1 MASDME
7 DVRLVAFSDKDPECA
22 ANWSTRRKVLV
33 LIIGLALAS
42 NSTLGSSLP
51 SGASHYLSKEFNVSS
66 AEQLALPNSVYLIGY
81 VFGPPLFSP
90 LSEMHGRRIV
100 MLSTFFGFI
109 VFTLACALAPTW
121 LALLVFRFLSGAF
134 ASAPITVVGG
144 IFADIYDDPVK
155 RGQAI
160 ALIGLTSLGPIIG
173 PIISGFV
180 SPVSWRWTF
189 WVGLIIAGAT
199 WPLVLVLPETYP
211 PVILLRRAKQMRAAS
226 PNQAQNVY
234 APIELEDNGWKHT
247 VTVKLA
253 RPVVMFKE
261 PIVFCTCLYLALQ
274 FGIFY
279 IFFQVYPIVFQG
291 IYKFNDGL
299 AGVALIP
306 VGVGGVIACG
316 IAIWYDRFLE
326 QAKERGASW
335 PKSEEYRRLPLACLS
350 GPLNVSSLFW
360 LGWAARSDI
369 HWIVPMLAGVPF
381 GMGLELV
388 FISMLNYLADA
399 YDIYAASALAS
410 SAFSRSI
417 FAVLLPLAAGPMYER
432 LGIPW
437 ACSLLGFLSL
447 AMAVI
452 PFVFLRYGTWLRMHS
467 PYCQE
472 LLKLKERD
480 SSANTSQ
487 IMVESRNAEKATL
500 SAA

>member
-1 MASDME
+1 ME
-7 DVRLVAFSDKDPECA
+7 DVRLVSFADKDPERA
-22 ANWSTRRKVLV
+22 ANWSTGRKILVLV
-33 LIIGLALAS
+33 IGLALAS

-51 SGASHYLSKEFNVSS
+51 SGASRYLSEAFNVSS

-100 MLSTFFGFI
+100 MLSTFFGFT

-121 LALLVFRFLSGAF
+121 PALLVFRFLSGAF

-144 IFADIYDDPVK
+144 IFADIYDDPVR

-211 PVILLRRAKQMRAAS
+211 PVILLRRAKRMRAAS
-226 PNQAQNVY
+226 PDHAQNVY

-261 PIVFCTCLYLALQ
+261 PIVICTCMYLALQ

-299 AGVALIP
+299 AGVALVP

-316 IAIWYDRFLE
+316 IAIWYDTFLE
-326 QAKERGASW
+326 RAKERNASW
-335 PKSEEYRRLPLACLS
+335 PKSEEYRRLPLACIS

-360 LGWAARSDI
+360 LGWTARPDI

-399 YDIYAASALAS
+399 YDVFAASALAS

-417 FAVLLPLAAGPMYER
+417 FAVLLPLAASPLYEK
-432 LGIPW
+432 LTIPW
-437 ACSLLGFLSL
+437 GSSLLGFLSL
-447 AMAVI
+447 LVAVI
-452 PFVFLRYGTWLRMHS
+452 PFFFLRYGTWLRMHS

-480 SSANTSQ
+480 SANTSQ
-487 IMVESRNAEKATL
+487 VMVESRNAE
-500 SAA
+500 

>member
-1 MASDME
+1 MAPVHMLVNSDIE
-7 DVRLVAFSDKDPECA
+7 DVRLVAFSDEDPERA
-22 ANWSTRRKVLV
+22 ANWSTSRKILV

-100 MLSTFFGFI
+100 MLSTFFGFT

-121 LALLVFRFLSGAF
+121 PALLVFRFLSGAF

-144 IFADIYDDPVK
+144 IFADIYDDP
-155 RGQAI
+155 
-160 ALIGLTSLGPIIG
+160 LTSLGPIIG

-189 WVGLIIAGAT
+189 WVGLIIAGVT

-211 PVILLRRAKQMRAAS
+211 PVILLRRAKRMRAAS
-226 PNQAQNVY
+226 PNHAQNVY

-261 PIVFCTCLYLALQ
+261 PIVICTCMYLALQ

-279 IFFQVYPIVFQG
+279 IFFQVYPMVFQG

-299 AGVALIP
+299 AGVALLP

-316 IAIWYDRFLE
+316 IAIWYDTFLE
-326 QAKERGASW
+326 QAKERNASW
-335 PKSEEYRRLPLACLS
+335 PKSEEYRRLPLACIS

-360 LGWAARSDI
+360 LGWTARSDI

-399 YDIYAASALAS
+399 YDVLAASALAS

-417 FAVLLPLAAGPMYER
+417 FAVLLPLAASPMYER

-447 AMAVI
+447 AMAII
-452 PFVFLRYGTWLRMHS
+452 PFVFLRYGTWLRMRS

-480 SSANTSQ
+480 SANTSQ
-487 IMVESRNAEKATL
+487 IMVESRNAE
-500 SAA
+500 

>member
-1 MASDME
+1 MASVHPPIDGDMG
-7 DVRLVAFSDKDPECA
+7 DVRVVAFSQGDPERA
-22 ANWSTRRKVLV
+22 ANWSTRRKILV

-66 AEQLALPNSVYLIGY
+66 TEQLALPNSVFLIGY

-100 MLSTFFGFI
+100 MLSTFFGFT

-121 LALLVFRFLSGAF
+121 TALLIFRFVSGAF

-144 IFADIYDDPVK
+144 IFADIYDDPVR

-160 ALIGLTSLGPIIG
+160 ALIGLTSIGPIIG

-180 SPVSWRWTF
+180 SPVSWRWSF
-189 WVGLIIAGAT
+189 WVGLIIAGVT
-199 WPLVLVLPETYP
+199 WPLVLALPETYP
-211 PVILLRRAKQMRAAS
+211 PVILLRCAKRMRVAS
-226 PNQAQNVY
+226 PNSSRAIY

-261 PIVFCTCLYLALQ
+261 PIVICTCMYLALQ

-291 IYKFNDGL
+291 VYKFNDGL
-299 AGVALIP
+299 AGVALVP
-306 VGVGGVIACG
+306 VGVGGVIGCG
-316 IAIWYDRFLE
+316 IAIWYDIFLE
-326 QAKERGASW
+326 QAKKRNASW
-335 PKSEEYRRLPLACLS
+335 PKSEEYRRLPLACIS
-350 GPLNVSSLFW
+350 GPLNVLSLFW
-360 LGWAARSDI
+360 LGWTARSDI

-381 GMGLELV
+381 GIGLELV

-399 YDIYAASALAS
+399 YDLFAASALAS

-417 FAVLLPLAAGPMYER
+417 FAVLLPLSAGPMYET

-447 AMAVI
+447 IMAII

-472 LLKLKERD
+472 LLKLKERG
-480 SSANTSQ
+480 SADTSQ
-487 IMVESRNAEKATL
+487 VMMESRSAE
-500 SAA
+500 

>member
-1 MASDME
+1 MLVNGDME
-7 DVRLVAFSDKDPECA
+7 DVRLVAFSDEDPEHA
-22 ANWSTRRKVLV
+22 ANWSTSRKILV

-100 MLSTFFGFI
+100 MLSTFFGFT

-121 LALLVFRFLSGAF
+121 PALLIFRFLSGAF

-144 IFADIYDDPVK
+144 IFADIYDDPVR

-211 PVILLRRAKQMRAAS
+211 PVTLLQRAKRMRAAS
-226 PNQAQNVY
+226 PNHAQNVY

-247 VTVKLA
+247 VMVKLA

-261 PIVFCTCLYLALQ
+261 PIVICTCMYLALQ

-291 IYKFNDGL
+291 NSQYSL
-299 AGVALIP
+299 AVFGF
-306 VGVGGVIACG
+306 GVGGVIACG
-316 IAIWYDRFLE
+316 IAIWYDTFLE
-326 QAKERGASW
+326 QAKERNASW
-335 PKSEEYRRLPLACLS
+335 PKSEEYRRLPLACIS

-360 LGWAARSDI
+360 LMFSGLDCPIRHPLDCPHACRSSIRHGSRIGFHI
-369 HWIVPMLAGVPF
+369 HAELSRRRIRHLCGIGFGIVGV
-381 GMGLELV
+381 
-388 FISMLNYLADA
+388 
-399 YDIYAASALAS
+399 
-410 SAFSRSI
+410 
-417 FAVLLPLAAGPMYER
+417 
-432 LGIPW
+432 
-437 ACSLLGFLSL
+437 
-447 AMAVI
+447 
-452 PFVFLRYGTWLRMHS
+452 
-467 PYCQE
+467 
-472 LLKLKERD
+472 
-480 SSANTSQ
+480 
-487 IMVESRNAEKATL
+487 
-500 SAA
+500 